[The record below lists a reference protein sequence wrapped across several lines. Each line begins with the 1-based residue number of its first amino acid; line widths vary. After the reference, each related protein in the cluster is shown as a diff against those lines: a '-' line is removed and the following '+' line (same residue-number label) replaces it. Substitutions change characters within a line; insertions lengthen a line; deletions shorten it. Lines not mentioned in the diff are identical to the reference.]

1 MSIIQTIREKGAV
14 IVIALIAISLI
25 GFILMDSMSSGHGS
39 IFGNNNTSTLGVVN
53 GQKIQLND
61 FNDKVKEVEQQY
73 PNAGSSQN
81 NQIMESVWNQMVA
94 EKVVEDQFNKLG
106 ITFTPDEMSSIMFSN
121 DAPQQLKQAFTNKE
135 TGEYDVEQAKQWWA
149 QTKKNKNEE
158 QRNAI
163 ISQVIDPMR
172 LNSLYTKYTSMVAA
186 SLYQPKWLSKAQSEE
201 KNQFATISYV
211 AVPYSVISD
220 KSVKVT
226 DDDIQAYLD
235 KNKLKYKQ
243 EPGRIISYV
252 SFSAAA
258 NSEDSARILQSLKD
272 LKPQFTADSNA
283 KFFLGRNSSAIPYFD
298 GYVPKSKMQS
308 PDKDSIISLAD
319 GGVFGP
325 YEDGKNFVL
334 AKKLETKILPDSIEC
349 RHILLG
355 TVDPQTQQPLM
366 DDSTAHR
373 IADSIAIAIK
383 GGASF
388 DSLDAKYSTDQV
400 AKQQNGVMTF
410 DLMTIQGDNFSKE
423 FGDFLLNDNGETKKV
438 VKTQFGWHYIEILNK
453 KNLQPAYKVAYMAK
467 EIAPSDQTI
476 NAANTAAIKLS
487 GSATDEKSFNDYV
500 AKNGLKKVDV
510 PNEVKENDYQLG
522 SLEDARTIIKWAFDA
537 KEGQVSEPFAVKD
550 DYVVAVVDK
559 KLKAGIPDV
568 NTARPMVEGIIINM
582 KKADEIKKKL
592 NNPATLEAAAAAYKL
607 QVLNSG
613 ADSTLTFD
621 AQIIDGI
628 GNEPKVAGASF
639 NKDYQSKVSPAFS
652 GNSGVFVIK
661 VNSISSKAPVS
672 PEIQKLQMNDE
683 LNKNIQDALGQS
695 FEALK
700 KTADIKDNRSR
711 FF

>member
-25 GFILMDSMSSGHGS
+25 GFILMDSMSSGRGS
-39 IFGNNNTSTLGVVN
+39 LFGDNNTSTLGVVN
-53 GQKIQLND
+53 GEKIQLDN
-61 FNDKVKEVEQQY
+61 FNNKVKEVQQQY
-73 PNAGSSQN
+73 PNGGSSQS

-94 EKVVEDQFNKLG
+94 EKIVEDQFKKLG

-135 TGEYDVEQAKQWWA
+135 TGEYDIEQAKQWWA

-172 LNSLYTKYTSMVAA
+172 LNSMYTKYTSMIAA
-186 SLYQPKWLSKAQSEE
+186 SLYQPKWLSKEQSEE

-226 DDDIQAYLD
+226 DNDIQAYLD

-243 EPGRIISYV
+243 EAGRIVSYV

-258 NSEDSARILQSLKD
+258 NSEDSARILQSLKE

-298 GYVPKSKMQS
+298 GYVPASKMQS
-308 PDKDSIISLAD
+308 PDKDSIISLAN
-319 GGVFGP
+319 GEVFGP

-334 AKKLETKILPDSIEC
+334 AKKISTKILPDSIEC

-355 TVDPQTQQPLM
+355 TIDPQTQQPLL

-373 IADSIAIAIK
+373 VADSIANAIK

-388 DSLDAKYSTDQV
+388 DFLDAKYSTDQV

-410 DLMTIQGDNFSKE
+410 DLMTIQSDNFSKE

-487 GSATDEKSFNDYV
+487 GSATDVKSFNDYV

-522 SLEDARTIIKWAFDA
+522 DLQDARTIIKWAFDA
-537 KEGQVSEPFAVKD
+537 KEGQVSEPYAVKD

-568 NTARPMVEGIIINM
+568 STARPMVEGIIMNM

-592 NNPATLEAAAAAYKL
+592 NNPSTLEAAAAVYKL

-621 AQIIDGI
+621 AQIINGI
-628 GNEPKVAGASF
+628 GNEPKVAGAAF
-639 NKDYQSKVSPAFS
+639 NKEYQSKISPAFS

-661 VNSISSKAPVS
+661 VNSVSSKASVA

-695 FEALK
+695 FDALK
-700 KTADIKDNRSR
+700 KTAEIKDNRSR